1 MKLVLQGLWHLGCVT
16 AAGCAKAGHQVL
28 GLTEDAAEAARLNAG
43 QLPIHEPGLAELF
56 AEGLAS
62 GRLRFSADPAEAL
75 DGAELCWITY
85 DTPVDA
91 EDRAD
96 VAYVMERA
104 GATLKRMRAPQVLL
118 VSSQLPVGSAAKLKG
133 IAPAGVSITCAPENL
148 RLGAAL
154 KVFLEPDRVVLGA
167 DDEAARAV
175 LKRLFEPISPKLEWM
190 SAASA
195 EMTKHAINAFL
206 ASSVVFINEIAG
218 LCESHG
224 ADAAEVA
231 RGLKS
236 ESRIG
241 PKAYLGPGAAFAG
254 GTLARDLQFL
264 SGMAA
269 EEGRPQNLFK
279 AALESNRRHGL
290 WPQKA
295 LERALPGG
303 LKAKRI
309 AVLGLAY
316 KAGTDTL
323 RRSPAVELLE
333 ALQALGAELLA
344 VDPLV
349 KALEAPLSAIKVGAD
364 AAKVLA
370 GADALVLFH
379 AWPGLDQ
386 VYAGLAGPKPAI
398 VDPQGLFPGG
408 PPAGCPSYARVG
420 RVLEVAP

>member
-1 MKLVLQGLWHLGCVT
+1 MKLAVEGLRHLGCVT
-16 AAGCAKAGHQVL
+16 AAGCVKAGHEVV

-43 QLPIHEPGLAELF
+43 QLPIHEPGLAVLF

-75 DGAELCWITY
+75 DGAEICWIAY

-96 VAYVMERA
+96 VAFVMARA
-104 GATLKRMRAPQVLL
+104 GATLKKMRAPQVLL
-118 VSSQLPVGSAAKLKG
+118 ISSQLPVGSAAKLRPS
-133 IAPAGVSITCAPENL
+133 APAGVSITCSPENL

-167 DDEAARAV
+167 DDQAAKAV
-175 LKRLFEPISPKLEWM
+175 LKRLFDPITPKLEWM

-218 LCESHG
+218 LCEGHG

-269 EEGRPQNLFK
+269 EEGRPQNLFN
-279 AALESNRRHGL
+279 AALDSNRRHGL

-303 LKAKRI
+303 LRAKRI

-333 ALQALGAELLA
+333 ALHALGADLRA
-344 VDPLV
+344 ADPLV
-349 KALEAPLSAIKVGAD
+349 KALEGPLAGVKVTAD
-364 AAKVLA
+364 AAQALA
-370 GADALVLFH
+370 GAEALVLFH
-379 AWPGLDQ
+379 AWPGLD
-386 VYAGLAGPKPAI
+386 AAFLALPGAKPAV

-408 PPAGCPSYARVG
+408 APAGAPSYARVG
-420 RVLEVAP
+420 RVVGA

>member
-1 MKLVLQGLWHLGCVT
+1 MKLAVQGLWHLGCVT
-16 AAGCAKAGHQVL
+16 AAGCARAGHQVV
-28 GLTEDAAEAARLNAG
+28 GLAEDAAEAARLNAG
-43 QLPIHEPGLAELF
+43 QLPIHEPGLGEIV
-56 AEGLAS
+56 AEGLAN
-62 GRLRFSADPAEAL
+62 GRLRFTAEAAEAL

-85 DTPVDA
+85 DTPVDS

-96 VAYVMERA
+96 VAYVLDRA
-104 GATLKRMRAPQVLL
+104 AATLKKMRAGQVLL
-118 VSSQLPVGSAAKLKG
+118 VSSQLPAGSAAKLKAL
-133 IAPAGVSITCAPENL
+133 APAGVGITSSPENL

-167 DDEAARAV
+167 DEEASRVV
-175 LKRLFEPISPKLEWM
+175 LKRLFEPITAKLEWM

-264 SGMAA
+264 SAMAA
-269 EEGRPQNLFK
+269 EEGRPENLFN
-279 AALESNRRHGL
+279 AALASNRRHAQ
-290 WPQKA
+290 WPLKA
-295 LERALPGG
+295 LKRALPGG
-303 LKAKRI
+303 LKGKRV
-309 AVLGLAY
+309 AVLGVAY
-316 KAGTDTL
+316 KPGTDTL
-323 RRSPAVELLE
+323 RRSTAVELME
-333 ALQALGAELLA
+333 ALQGQGVELVA
-344 VDPLV
+344 ADPLV
-349 KALEAPLSAIKVGAD
+349 RALEGPLAGIPVRAD
-364 AAKVLA
+364 AARACA
-370 GADALVLFH
+370 GADALMLFH
-379 AWPGLDQ
+379 PWPGLDA
-386 VYAGLAGPKPAI
+386 VYAGLARRPVV

-408 PPAGCPSYARVG
+408 APQGCPSYSRVG
-420 RVLEVAP
+420 RVQES

>member
-1 MKLVLQGLWHLGCVT
+1 MKLAVQGLWHLGCVT
-16 AAGCAKAGHQVL
+16 AAGCAKAGHQVW
-28 GLTEDAAEAARLNAG
+28 GLAESAEEAARLNAG

-56 AEGLAS
+56 SEGLAN
-62 GRLRFSADPAEAL
+62 GRLRFTADADEAL
-75 DGAELCWITY
+75 DGSGLCWVTY
-85 DTPVDA
+85 DTPVDS

-96 VAYVMERA
+96 VALVMGKA
-104 GATLKRMRAPQVLL
+104 LATLKRLKPGQALL
-118 VSSQLPVGSAAKLKG
+118 VSSQLPVGSAAKLQSA
-133 IAPAGVSITCAPENL
+133 APAAVGVACSPENL

-167 DDEAARAV
+167 DDDATRAL
-175 LKRLFEPISPKLEWM
+175 LKQLFEPLSPRLEWM

-218 LCESHG
+218 LCETHG

-264 SGMAA
+264 SAMAA
-269 EEGRPQNLFK
+269 EEGRPQNLFG
-279 AALESNRRHGL
+279 AALESNRRHSE
-290 WPQKA
+290 WPLQA
-295 LERALPGG
+295 LQRALGP
-303 LKAKRI
+303 LKGRRI

-316 KAGTDTL
+316 KTGTDTL

-333 ALQALGAELLA
+333 ALQAEGARLSAADALVKKMEGSLQSLAVASDAAACLRGAE
-344 VDPLV
+344 
-349 KALEAPLSAIKVGAD
+349 
-364 AAKVLA
+364 
-370 GADALVLFH
+370 ALVLFH
-379 AWPGLDQ
+379 PWPGLDQ
-386 VYAGLAGPKPAI
+386 VYAGLEGPKPAI
-398 VDPQGLFPGG
+398 IDPQGVFPGG
-408 PPAGCPSYARVG
+408 PPADCPTYVRVG
-420 RVLEVAP
+420 RVVEAQP

>member
-1 MKLVLQGLWHLGCVT
+1 MNVLVQGLWHLGCVT
-16 AAGCAKAGHQVL
+16 AAGCAKAGHEVV

-43 QLPIHEPGLAELF
+43 QLPIHEPGLQELF
-56 AEGLAS
+56 AEGLRS
-62 GRLRFSADPAEAL
+62 GKLRFTADAADAL
-75 DGAELCWITY
+75 KGAELCWIAY

-96 VAYVMERA
+96 VAFVLGRA
-104 GATLKRMRAPQVLL
+104 SSTLKQMKAGQVML
-118 VSSQLPVGSAAKLKG
+118 VSSQLPVGSAAKLKASAPQGVG
-133 IAPAGVSITCAPENL
+133 ITTSPENL

-167 DDEAARAV
+167 DDEASRAV
-175 LKRLFEPISPKLEWM
+175 LKRLFEPISSKLEWM

-269 EEGRPQNLFK
+269 EEGRPQNLFN
-279 AALESNRRHGL
+279 AALESNRRHTQ
-290 WPQKA
+290 WPLKA
-295 LERALPGG
+295 LERALGG
-303 LKAKRI
+303 SLKGKRI

-316 KAGTDTL
+316 KPGTDTL
-323 RRSPAVELLE
+323 RRSTAVELME
-333 ALQALGAELLA
+333 ALQGLGVELRP

-349 KALEAPLSAIKVGAD
+349 KALEAPLAGLKVQSDAAAAMTGAD
-364 AAKVLA
+364 AVM
-370 GADALVLFH
+370 LFH
-379 AWPGLDQ
+379 PWPGLDQ
-386 VYAGLAGPKPAI
+386 AFAALGGAKPAVI
-398 VDPQGLFPGG
+398 DPQGQFPGG
-408 PPAGCPSYARVG
+408 PPQGCPSYIKVG
-420 RVLEVAP
+420 RVLEAAK

>member
-1 MKLVLQGLWHLGCVT
+1 MKLVVQGLWHLGCVT
-16 AAGCAKAGHQVL
+16 AACCAKAGHNVT

-43 QLPIHEPGLAELF
+43 TLPIHEPGLAELF
-56 AEGLAS
+56 AAGLAS
-62 GRLRFSADPAEAL
+62 GKLRFTADTSEAL
-75 DGAELCWITY
+75 NDAELCWVAY
-85 DTPVDA
+85 DTPVDN

-96 VAYVMERA
+96 VAYVLDRA
-104 GATLKRMRAPQVLL
+104 ASTLKKMQAGQVLL
-118 VSSQLPVGSAAKLKG
+118 LSSQLPAGSAAKLKAL
-133 IAPAGVSITCAPENL
+133 APAGVGVASSPENL

-167 DDEAARAV
+167 DDDATRAL
-175 LKRLFEPISPKLEWM
+175 LKRLFEPITPKLEWM

-218 LCESHG
+218 LCETHG

-236 ESRIG
+236 EERIG

-264 SGMAA
+264 SAMAT
-269 EEGRPQNLFK
+269 EEGRPQNLFN
-279 AALESNRRHGL
+279 AALESNRRHAQ
-290 WPQKA
+290 WPLKA

-303 LKAKRI
+303 LKGKRI

-323 RRSPAVELLE
+323 RRSTAVELME
-333 ALQALGAELLA
+333 ALQAKGAELRA

-349 KALEAPLSAIKVGAD
+349 KALEGPLAALLVQND
-364 AAKVLA
+364 AAKALA
-370 GADALVLFH
+370 GAEALMLFH
-379 AWPGLDQ
+379 PWPGLDE
-386 VYAGLAGPKPAI
+386 VFAALPDPKPAV
-398 VDPQGLFPGG
+398 VDPHGLFPGG
-408 PPAGCPSYARVG
+408 APAGASSYTRVG
-420 RVLEVAP
+420 RVVAA

>member
-1 MKLVLQGLWHLGCVT
+1 MRLVVQGLWHLGCVT
-16 AAGCAKAGHQVL
+16 AAGCAKAGHQVV
-28 GLTEDAAEAARLNAG
+28 GLAEDAAEAARLNAG
-43 QLPIHEPGLAELF
+43 QLPIHEPGLADLVQ
-56 AEGLAS
+56 A
-62 GRLRFSADPAEAL
+62 GRANGSLRFTADADEAL
-75 DGAELCWITY
+75 QGAELCWVCY
-85 DTPVDA
+85 DTPVDS

-104 GATLKRMRAPQVLL
+104 ARTLKSMRAGQVLL
-118 VSSQLPVGSAAKLKG
+118 ISSQLPVGSAAKLKAL
-133 IAPAGVSITCAPENL
+133 APAGVGIASSPENL

-167 DDEAARAV
+167 DDDASRAT
-175 LKRLFEPISPKLEWM
+175 LMRLFEPITPKLEWM

-269 EEGRPQNLFK
+269 EEGRPQNLFH
-279 AALESNRRHGL
+279 AALESNRRHAL
-290 WPQKA
+290 WPLKA

-303 LKAKRI
+303 LKGKRI

-316 KAGTDTL
+316 KPGTDTL
-323 RRSPAVELLE
+323 RRSTAVELME
-333 ALQALGAELLA
+333 ALQGQGVDLVA

-349 KALEAPLSAIKVGAD
+349 KALEGPLAGIPVTAD
-364 AAKVLA
+364 ATKACA
-370 GADALVLFH
+370 GADALMLFH
-379 AWPGLDQ
+379 PWPGLDQ
-386 VYAGLAGPKPAI
+386 VFAGLSGPKPAVI
-398 VDPQGLFPGG
+398 DPQGLFPGG
-408 PPAGCPSYARVG
+408 APAGARSYARVG
-420 RVLEVAP
+420 RVL

>member
-1 MKLVLQGLWHLGCVT
+1 MKLVVQGLWHLGCVT
-16 AAGCAKAGHQVL
+16 AACCAKAGHTVV
-28 GLTEDAAEAARLNAG
+28 GLAEDADEAARLNAG
-43 QLPIHEPGLAELF
+43 TLPIHEPGLAELF
-56 AEGLAS
+56 SAGLA
-62 GRLRFSADPAEAL
+62 GGKLRFTADAAEAL
-75 DGAELCWITY
+75 QGAELCWIAY
-85 DTPVDA
+85 DTPVDS

-96 VAYVMERA
+96 VAYVLDRA
-104 GATLKRMRAPQVLL
+104 GATLKKMQAGQVLL
-118 VSSQLPVGSAAKLKG
+118 VSSQLPVGCAAKLKALAPKGVG
-133 IAPAGVSITCAPENL
+133 IASSPENL

-167 DDEAARAV
+167 DDEATQAV
-175 LKRLFEPISPKLEWM
+175 LRRLFEPITPRLEWM

-218 LCESHG
+218 LCETHG

-236 ESRIG
+236 EQRIG

-264 SGMAA
+264 SAMAT
-269 EEGRPQNLFK
+269 EEGRPQNLFN
-279 AALESNRRHGL
+279 AALESNRRHAQ
-290 WPQKA
+290 WPLQA

-303 LKAKRI
+303 LKGKRI

-316 KAGTDTL
+316 KPGTDTL
-323 RRSPAVELLE
+323 RRSTAVELMEVLHRM
-333 ALQALGAELLA
+333 GADLRA

-349 KALEAPLSAIKVGAD
+349 KALEGPLAAVPVQAE
-364 AAKVLA
+364 AAKALT
-370 GADALVLFH
+370 GAEALMLFH
-379 AWPGLDQ
+379 PWPGLELLFEALPD
-386 VYAGLAGPKPAI
+386 PKPAV

-408 PPAGCPSYARVG
+408 PPAGARSYTRVG
-420 RVLEVAP
+420 RVLAA

>member
-1 MKLVLQGLWHLGCVT
+1 MKVVVQGLWHLGCVS
-16 AAGCAKAGHQVL
+16 AAGCAKAGHAVV

-43 QLPIHEPGLAELF
+43 QLPIHEPGLQELF
-56 AEGLAS
+56 AAGLAS
-62 GRLRFSADPAEAL
+62 GKLRFTADASDAL
-75 DGAELCWITY
+75 QGAELCWIAY
-85 DTPVDA
+85 DTPVDS

-96 VAYVMERA
+96 VGFVLGRA
-104 GATLKRMRAPQVLL
+104 SATLKLMKAGQVLL
-118 VSSQLPVGSAAKLKG
+118 VSSQLPVGSAAKLKASAPQGVG
-133 IAPAGVSITCAPENL
+133 ITTSPENL

-167 DDEAARAV
+167 DDEASRAV
-175 LKRLFEPISPKLEWM
+175 LKRLFEPISSKLEWM

-218 LCESHG
+218 LCETHG

-269 EEGRPQNLFK
+269 EEGRPQNLFN
-279 AALESNRRHGL
+279 AALESNRRHTQ
-290 WPQKA
+290 WPMKA
-295 LERALPGG
+295 LERALGG
-303 LKAKRI
+303 SMKGKRV

-316 KAGTDTL
+316 KPGTDTL
-323 RRSPAVELLE
+323 RRSTAVELME
-333 ALQALGAELLA
+333 ALQGAGVELRP

-349 KALEAPLSAIKVGAD
+349 KALDAPLAGLKVQSDAAAAMSGAD
-364 AAKVLA
+364 AVM
-370 GADALVLFH
+370 LFH
-379 AWPGLDQ
+379 PWPGLDQ
-386 VYAGLAGPKPAI
+386 LYAALLGPKPAVI
-398 VDPQGLFPGG
+398 DPQGQFPGG
-408 PPAGCPSYARVG
+408 PPQGCPNYVRVG
-420 RVLEVAP
+420 RVLEVSK